1 LAPNYNLYNNNILKE
16 LFKEN
21 TTEGIKRSTTTLPHP
36 LEERISLP
44 PHTKSAVF
52 LNPANPP
59 SPTHMGWGLGG
70 GIGANV

>member
-1 LAPNYNLYNNNILKE
+1 MQKAYTKSIPPRYIE
-16 LFKEN
+16 
-21 TTEGIKRSTTTLPHP
+21 RSTTTLLFTPWRKTP
-36 LEERISLP
+36 LP